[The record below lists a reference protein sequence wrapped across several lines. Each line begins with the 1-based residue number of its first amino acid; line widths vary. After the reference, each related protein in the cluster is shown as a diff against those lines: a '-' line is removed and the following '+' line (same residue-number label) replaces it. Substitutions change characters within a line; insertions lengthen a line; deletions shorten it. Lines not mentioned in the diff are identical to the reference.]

1 MRLAVIPARGG
12 STRIPDKNVRLF
24 CGAPMLSY
32 GLNAASQSGLYAEI
46 HVSTDSDD
54 IAALAADLGH
64 APAFRR
70 TAGLAGNDVPL
81 LEVLRWVVRQ
91 FTERGQSFD
100 EVCLIYAAAPLI
112 EAADLVDG
120 HEKFAAHGGAHPVIT
135 VGRFPTPVERAMRI
149 DDGGLLRWL
158 APAHR
163 FAQSQDLSTTYF
175 DTGAFLIMA
184 PAHLEE
190 EGFPAFEAML
200 PMVLPLDKV
209 ADINDAEDLALAEAL
224 YRGRLTRDAD
234 DGGA

>member
-12 STRIPDKNVRLF
+12 STRIPDKNVRPF

-32 GLNAASQSGLYAEI
+32 GLKAASRSGLYAQV

-70 TAGLAGNDVPL
+70 AADLAGNDVPL

-91 FTERGQSFD
+91 FTDQGQTFD

-112 EAADLVDG
+112 EAADLITG

-149 DDGGLLRWL
+149 DDGGLLRW
-158 APAHR
+158 
-163 FAQSQDLSTTYF
+163 
-175 DTGAFLIMA
+175 ME

-224 YRGRLTRDAD
+224 YRGRLLRDAD
-234 DGGA
+234 DGDA

>member
-12 STRIPDKNVRLF
+12 STRIPDKNVRPF

-32 GLNAASQSGLYAEI
+32 GLRAASDSGLYAQI

-70 TAGLAGNDVPL
+70 AAELAGNDVPL
-81 LEVLRWVVRQ
+81 LEVMRWVVRQ
-91 FTERGQSFD
+91 FMDRGETFD
-100 EVCLIYAAAPLI
+100 EVCLIYAAAPLV
-112 EAADLVDG
+112 EAADLISG
-120 HEKFAAHGGAHPVIT
+120 HETFAAQDGAHPVIT

-149 DDGGLLRWL
+149 DDGGLLRWMAL
-158 APAHR
+158 EYR
-163 FAQSQDLSTTYF
+163 FDQSQDLTTAYF

-209 ADINDAEDLALAEAL
+209 ADINDTEDLALAEAL
-224 YRGRLTRDAD
+224 YRGRRARDAA